1 MSRLFFL
8 AASVGCCY
16 RLPSSDLETSSR
28 YLQLTWG
35 RKVGSSSGIPTHSQL
50 WWESQ
55 CLHTSAVPCPLG
67 AALLLPTASPAR
79 FVSLLLSYFSKNVLQ
94 KMLSEAPSPKDGHSS
109 HDAAHA
115 DLSIPLIIQLH
126 VCPQEQQQGHPMSPG
141 TTWCRRHA
149 VFVLRKK

>member
-79 FVSLLLSYFSKNVLQ
+79 FVSLLLSYFPKNVLQ
-94 KMLSEAPSPKDGHSS
+94 KMLSDRGTFSQRWAQLKWRSTRWPKHPSHYLTPCVSTGT
-109 HDAAHA
+109 AA
-115 DLSIPLIIQLH
+115 
-126 VCPQEQQQGHPMSPG
+126 G
-141 TTWCRRHA
+141 TSYVSLYHM
-149 VFVLRKK
+149 VGDMQFLF